1 MDKPLKDALIREAG
15 VEVGEQGEKIDLLI
29 AMVESA
35 TITWLLQD
43 VVNMVQQELATE
55 ELLADGTIARH

>member
-43 VVNMVQQELATE
+43 VVNMVQQEL
-55 ELLADGTIARH
+55 ELNELIEAGQVARH

>member
-1 MDKPLKDALIREAG
+1 MDKPLMEALIREAG

>member
-1 MDKPLKDALIREAG
+1 MDKPLMEALIREAG

-43 VVNMVQQELATE
+43 VVNMVQQEL
-55 ELLADGTIARH
+55 ELNELIEAGQVARH